1 MMVWGVGQVGYA
13 ESFLFVMLIYIYQ
26 CFASNPLT
34 LNVHVSS
41 FISIT
46 FCGIC
51 CQKYVK
57 ANLCEQSITTVRYA
71 MKMLAS
77 GAETIIF
84 MFLGI
89 SAVDTTI
96 WTWNTA
102 FILLTLVFISVYRV
116 IGECWTDIETHSVEQ
131 ALRSTNSMLTIH
143 HHKVCYICTVF
154 CIPIFSSISAT
165 FHPNPRFHTH
175 NTNGTNQNGQLKY
188 LTHDGNRCDRQ
199 ENMKTPH
206 RT

>member
-1 MMVWGVGQVGYA
+1 MLSSDILGVTSGEMFGKC
-13 ESFLFVMLIYIYQ
+13 FLTRWKSTVASERFFCMFVLGINGEISSLCDRLMLIIIKCYIKY
-26 CFASNPLT
+26 F
-34 LNVHVSS
+34 LNNWIIVFSPR
-41 FISIT
+41 IT

-57 ANLCEQSITTVRYA
+57 ANISEQSSTTVRYT

-89 SAVDTTI
+89 SAVDPEI

-116 IGECWTDIETHSVEQ
+116 IGKGIIFV
-131 ALRSTNSMLTIH
+131 LL
-143 HHKVCYICTVF
+143 VYILL
-154 CIPIFSSISAT
+154 PK
-165 FHPNPRFHTH
+165 PN
-175 NTNGTNQNGQLKY
+175 
-188 LTHDGNRCDRQ
+188 
-199 ENMKTPH
+199 KT
-206 RT
+206 

>member
-1 MMVWGVGQVGYA
+1 M
-13 ESFLFVMLIYIYQ
+13 F
-26 CFASNPLT
+26 CFKSPNLKCSC
-34 LNVHVSS
+34 SS

-116 IGECWTDIETHSVEQ
+116 IGECWIAKAWTDIEMHSVEQ

-165 FHPNPRFHTH
+165 FHPNPRFRTH
-175 NTNGTNQNGQLKY
+175 NTNGTN
-188 LTHDGNRCDRQ
+188 
-199 ENMKTPH
+199 
-206 RT
+206 